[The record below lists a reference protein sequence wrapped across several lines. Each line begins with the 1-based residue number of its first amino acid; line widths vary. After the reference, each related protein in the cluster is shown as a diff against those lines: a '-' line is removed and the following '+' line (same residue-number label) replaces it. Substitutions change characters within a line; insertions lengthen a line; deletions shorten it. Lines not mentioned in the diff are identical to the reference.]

1 MLEAGSFSDLLDQLE
16 FLNDI
21 GAQDE
26 RIASEVKVAKLQ
38 MQETRNATRKT
49 RKQVAATTRTVAA
62 RTAEQRAVRDRLAW
76 SQRELATARRDKRA
90 TLATVQENKQ
100 DALEHM
106 RSLQAQ
112 SAELG
117 ARIRSAQSSSIVPGP
132 TGAASA
138 AGFVWPVHGVLT
150 SALRLAL
157 GTDARGHRPR
167 RRRSG
172 TPVVAAAAGTVIV
185 AGWLGGYGNLVVVD
199 HGNGISTAYGHNTSV
214 AVGVGQSVAQGQL
227 VAYSGNTGHSTGPH
241 VHFEVRING
250 SPVDP
255 LGYSVATAGRR
266 ARRPVAAVRVAGE
279 VNRQLLAR
287 DDVQVGQRAPA
298 LVEPEPVAGEELVR
312 DGEPDVAERH
322 VVHEPPVGPVEQRH
336 RGEARRARAARACGP
351 GSSGSG
357 RCRRRPRRRG
367 RDGRRP
373 TCRGPSAA
381 GPRRRARPSSA
392 ASSRKSTPCGIGS
405 ARERSARKTVLDLS
419 GATSSG
425 SRPA

>member
-26 RIASEVKVAKLQ
+26 RIATEVKDAKLQ
-38 MQETRNATRKT
+38 MQETRNATRRT

-76 SQRELATARRDKRA
+76 SQRELATARRDKRD
-90 TLATVQENKQ
+90 TLATVQEDKQ

-112 SAELG
+112 SAALA

-150 SALRLAL
+150 SGYGWRWGRMHEGIDLAVS
-157 GTDARGHRPR
+157 
-167 RRRSG
+167 SG

-185 AGWLGGYGNLVVVD
+185 AGWMGGYGNLVVVD

-214 AVGVGQSVAQGQL
+214 TVGVGQSVAQGQL
-227 VAYSGNTGHSTGPH
+227 IAYSGNTGHSTGPH
-241 VHFEVRING
+241 VHFEVPDQR
-250 SPVDP
+250 V
-255 LGYSVATAGRR
+255 
-266 ARRPVAAVRVAGE
+266 ARRPARLPLAASYARCGVGAVAAVRVAGE

-298 LVEPEPVAGEELVR
+298 LVQPEPVAGEELVR
-312 DGEPDVAERH
+312 DGEADVAERH
-322 VVHEPPVGPVEQRH
+322 VVHEPPVGTVEQRH
-336 RGEARRARAARACGP
+336 RREARRARGARASAR
-351 GSSGSG
+351 GSSASA
-357 RCRRRPRRRG
+357 RCRRRPRR
-367 RDGRRP
+367 
-373 TCRGPSAA
+373 
-381 GPRRRARPSSA
+381 
-392 ASSRKSTPCGIGS
+392 
-405 ARERSARKTVLDLS
+405 
-419 GATSSG
+419 
-425 SRPA
+425 